1 MEETQ
6 EQISPLEARR
16 QEVAQYEQNIA
27 MYTAIYT
34 TLPHEWPEHLEPL
47 RTTKD
52 RHAGADKLENL
63 DDVELLSKLWYSD
76 DVHKAIRSEKV
87 ELTKAKAILDFM
99 EAQEN
104 A

>member
-16 QEVAQYEQNIA
+16 LEVEQYQQNIA
-27 MYTAIYT
+27 MYTAIYE
-34 TLPHEWPEHLEPL
+34 TLPKEWPGHLEQY
-47 RTTKD
+47 RGAKD
-52 RHAGADKLENL
+52 RHAEAAKLENL

-76 DVHKAIRSEKV
+76 DVHKAIRSETV
-87 ELTKAKAILDFM
+87 EMTKAKAILDFM
-99 EAQEN
+99 EAQE

>member
-16 QEVAQYEQNIA
+16 REVAQYEQNIA
-27 MYTAIYT
+27 MYTAIYA
-34 TLPHEWPEHLEPL
+34 TLPHEWPEHLEPH
-47 RTTKD
+47 RAAKE
-52 RHAGADKLENL
+52 RHAEAAKLENL

-76 DVHKAIRSEKV
+76 DVYKAIRSEKV
-87 ELTKAKAILDFM
+87 EMTKAKAILDFM
-99 EAQEN
+99 EAQE